1 MKQQTIAVTKAAERN
16 YRMDNLK
23 CLLIFAVV
31 FGHMLEL
38 FMGKNDSFKV
48 IYLVIYSFH
57 MPLFAFISGVF
68 ARYSP
73 EKIRNHLIYPYV
85 VFQVLYLL
93 FANLVLEKEAEV
105 QFTTPYWLLWYLFAS
120 IAWNLLLPLVQGNGF
135 TWRKKAVVLTAA
147 FLAGILIGFDNKA
160 GYYLSFSRIVEFFP
174 YFLLG
179 AYYREWADRRKTAK
193 RFPADSRSLAADV
206 SSMRTGQP
214 AMRSAGQT
222 EAEREAGSA
231 GASLKKRIQKAAARP
246 AAMLCLGAL
255 LCVLIYVITENVD
268 EIKYAWLYGSVSYE
282 TGNYSWRFRL
292 LSIGAALLWLVF
304 FLVSIPGRKIPF
316 LSHIGANTMSIYLLH
331 GFLIKLMSKTR
342 LFNEIEHD
350 LFSGLLISAC
360 LVVFLSWRPLVR
372 LLSPLM
378 RWEGSFLPARRTPH
392 RNAGERN
399 GWRIQG
405 GFRSGERRRGGD
417 GSAGLRRKMSMRR

>member
-1 MKQQTIAVTKAAERN
+1 MKQKSIAVTKAAERN

-38 FMGKNDSFKV
+38 FMGKNDGFKV

-85 VFQVLYLL
+85 VFQILYLL

-120 IAWNLLLPLVQGNGF
+120 IAWNLLLPLVQGGGF

-147 FLAGILIGFDNKA
+147 FLAGILIGFDDKA

-174 YFLLG
+174 YFLMG
-179 AYYREWADRRKTAK
+179 AYYREWSDRRKTEAPEK
-193 RFPADSRSLAADV
+193 RSLAGFQSFPDGASPV
-206 SSMRTGQP
+206 RTGQP
-214 AMRSAGQT
+214 EAAG
-222 EAEREAGSA
+222 EAGSA
-231 GASLKKRIQKAAARP
+231 GAFLKQRIRKAAARP
-246 AAMLCLGAL
+246 VFALCLGAL
-255 LCVLIYVITENVD
+255 LCALIYVITENVD

-304 FLVSIPGRKIPF
+304 FLVSIPARKIPF
-316 LSHIGANTMSIYLLH
+316 LSYIGANTMPVYLLH
-331 GFLIKLMSKTR
+331 GFFIKLMSKSR

-350 LFSGLLISAC
+350 LFTGLLISAF
-360 LVVFLSWRPLVR
+360 LVLLLSWRPLVR
-372 LLSPLM
+372 LLSPLL
-378 RWEGSFLPARRTPH
+378 RWEGSLLPMRKTAGG
-392 RNAGERN
+392 NAGKKAFRGIVEEFIHSRAGRRN
-399 GWRIQG
+399 GMK
-405 GFRSGERRRGGD
+405 SGAMG
-417 GSAGLRRKMSMRR
+417 RKMNLR

>member
-1 MKQQTIAVTKAAERN
+1 MKQKSIAVTKAAERN

-38 FMGKNDSFKV
+38 FMGKNDGFKV

-57 MPLFAFISGVF
+57 MPLFAFVSGVF

-85 VFQVLYLL
+85 VFQILYLV
-93 FANLVLEKEAEV
+93 FANSVLEKEAEV

-120 IAWNLLLPLVQGNGF
+120 IAWNLLLPLVQGSGF

-147 FLAGILIGFDNKA
+147 FLAGILIGFDDKA

-174 YFLLG
+174 YFLMG
-179 AYYREWADRRKTAK
+179 AYYREWSDRKKAEEQLVR
-193 RFPADSRSLAADV
+193 
-206 SSMRTGQP
+206 Q
-214 AMRSAGQT
+214 SAGQP
-222 EAEREAGSA
+222 EAAGEGSSA
-231 GASLKKRIQKAAARP
+231 GAFLKQRIRKAAARP
-246 AAMLCLGAL
+246 VFALCLGAL
-255 LCVLIYVITENVD
+255 LCALIYVITENVD
-268 EIKYAWLYGSVSYE
+268 EIKYAWLYGSVSYD

-304 FLVSIPGRKIPF
+304 FLVSIPARKIPF
-316 LSHIGANTMSIYLLH
+316 LSYIGANTMPVYLLH
-331 GFLIKLMSKTR
+331 GFFIKLMSKSR

-350 LFSGLLISAC
+350 LFTGLLISAF
-360 LVVFLSWRPLVR
+360 LVLLLSWRPLVR
-372 LLSPLM
+372 LLSPLL
-378 RWEGSFLPARRTPH
+378 RWEGSLLPIRKTAGG
-392 RNAGERN
+392 NAGKKAFRGIVEEFIHSRAGRRN
-399 GWRIQG
+399 GMK
-405 GFRSGERRRGGD
+405 SGAMG
-417 GSAGLRRKMSMRR
+417 RKMNLR

>member
-1 MKQQTIAVTKAAERN
+1 MKQKSIAVTKAAERN

-38 FMGKNDSFKV
+38 FMGKNDGFKV

-57 MPLFAFISGVF
+57 MPLFAFVSGVF

-85 VFQVLYLL
+85 VFQILYLL
-93 FANLVLEKEAEV
+93 FANNVLEKETEV

-120 IAWNLLLPLVQGNGF
+120 IAWNLLLPLVQGGGF

-147 FLAGILIGFDNKA
+147 FLAGILIGFDDKA

-174 YFLLG
+174 YFLMG
-179 AYYREWADRRKTAK
+179 AYYREWSDRKKAEEQLVR
-193 RFPADSRSLAADV
+193 
-206 SSMRTGQP
+206 Q
-214 AMRSAGQT
+214 SAGQP
-222 EAEREAGSA
+222 EAAGEGSSA
-231 GASLKKRIQKAAARP
+231 GVFLKQRIRKAAARP
-246 AAMLCLGAL
+246 VFALCLGAL
-255 LCVLIYVITENVD
+255 LCALIYVITENVD

-304 FLVSIPGRKIPF
+304 FLVSIPARKIPF
-316 LSHIGANTMSIYLLH
+316 LSYALH
-331 GFLIKLMSKTR
+331 HTFR
-342 LFNEIEHD
+342 L
-350 LFSGLLISAC
+350 
-360 LVVFLSWRPLVR
+360 
-372 LLSPLM
+372 
-378 RWEGSFLPARRTPH
+378 
-392 RNAGERN
+392 
-399 GWRIQG
+399 
-405 GFRSGERRRGGD
+405 
-417 GSAGLRRKMSMRR
+417 

>member
-1 MKQQTIAVTKAAERN
+1 MKQKSIAVTKAAERN

-38 FMGKNDSFKV
+38 FMGKNDGFKV

-57 MPLFAFISGVF
+57 MPLFAFVSGVF

-85 VFQVLYLL
+85 VFQILYLV
-93 FANLVLEKEAEV
+93 FANSVLEKETEV

-120 IAWNLLLPLVQGNGF
+120 IAWNLLLPLVQGSGF

-147 FLAGILIGFDNKA
+147 FLAGILIGFDDKA

-174 YFLLG
+174 YFLMG
-179 AYYREWADRRKTAK
+179 AYYQEWSDRKKAEE
-193 RFPADSRSLAADV
+193 
-206 SSMRTGQP
+206 QP
-214 AMRSAGQT
+214 VRRSAGQPV
-222 EAEREAGSA
+222 AEREEDSA
-231 GASLKKRIQKAAARP
+231 GVSLKQRIRKAAARP
-246 AAMLCLGAL
+246 AFAFCLGAL
-255 LCVLIYVITENVD
+255 LCALIYVITENVD

-304 FLVSIPGRKIPF
+304 FLVSIPARKIPF
-316 LSHIGANTMSIYLLH
+316 LSYIGANTMPVYLLH
-331 GFLIKLMSKTR
+331 GFFIKLMSKSR

-350 LFSGLLISAC
+350 LFVGLLISAF
-360 LVVFLSWRPLVR
+360 LVAFLSWRPLVR
-372 LLSPLM
+372 LLSPLL
-378 RWEGSFLPARRTPH
+378 RWEGSLLPIRRT
-392 RNAGERN
+392 AGGSAEERSVWKMLEGIFRN
-399 GWRIQG
+399 GGR
-405 GFRSGERRRGGD
+405 RSGGT
-417 GSAGLRRKMSMRR
+417 GSVRLGRKMSMRR

>member
-1 MKQQTIAVTKAAERN
+1 MKQKSIAVTKAAERN

-38 FMGKNDSFKV
+38 FMGKNDGFKV

-57 MPLFAFISGVF
+57 MPLFAFVSGVF

-85 VFQVLYLL
+85 VFQILYLL
-93 FANLVLEKEAEV
+93 FANNVLEKEAEV

-120 IAWNLLLPLVQGNGF
+120 IAWNLLLPLVQGGGF

-147 FLAGILIGFDNKA
+147 FLAGILIGFDDKA

-174 YFLLG
+174 YFLMG
-179 AYYREWADRRKTAK
+179 AYYREWSDRRKTEAPEK
-193 RFPADSRSLAADV
+193 RSLAGFQSFPDGASPV
-206 SSMRTGQP
+206 RTGQP
-214 AMRSAGQT
+214 EAAG
-222 EAEREAGSA
+222 EAGSA
-231 GASLKKRIQKAAARP
+231 GAFLKQRIRKAAARP
-246 AAMLCLGAL
+246 VFALCLGAL
-255 LCVLIYVITENVD
+255 LCALIYVITENVD

-304 FLVSIPGRKIPF
+304 FLVSIPARKIPF
-316 LSHIGANTMSIYLLH
+316 LSYIGANTMPVYLLH
-331 GFLIKLMSKTR
+331 GFFIKLMSKSR

-350 LFSGLLISAC
+350 LFTGLLISAF
-360 LVVFLSWRPLVR
+360 LVLLLSWRPLVR
-372 LLSPLM
+372 LLSPLL
-378 RWEGSFLPARRTPH
+378 RWEGSLLPIRKTAGG
-392 RNAGERN
+392 NAGKKAFRGIVEEFIHSRAGRRN
-399 GWRIQG
+399 GMK
-405 GFRSGERRRGGD
+405 SGAMG
-417 GSAGLRRKMSMRR
+417 RKMNLR

>member
-1 MKQQTIAVTKAAERN
+1 MKQKSIAVTKAAERN

-38 FMGKNDSFKV
+38 FMGKNDGFKV

-57 MPLFAFISGVF
+57 MPLFAFVSGVF

-85 VFQVLYLL
+85 VFQILYLL
-93 FANLVLEKEAEV
+93 FANNVLEKETEV

-120 IAWNLLLPLVQGNGF
+120 IAWNLLLPLVQGGGF
-135 TWRKKAVVLTAA
+135 TWRKKAVVLAAA
-147 FLAGILIGFDNKA
+147 FLAGILIGFDDKA

-174 YFLLG
+174 YFLMG
-179 AYYREWADRRKTAK
+179 AYYREWSDRKKTEALEK
-193 RFPADSRSLAADV
+193 RSLAGFQSLPDGASPV
-206 SSMRTGQP
+206 RTGQP
-214 AMRSAGQT
+214 EAAGEGSSAGVF
-222 EAEREAGSA
+222 
-231 GASLKKRIQKAAARP
+231 LKQRIRKAAARP
-246 AAMLCLGAL
+246 VFALCLGAL
-255 LCVLIYVITENVD
+255 LCALIYVITENVD

-304 FLVSIPGRKIPF
+304 FLVSIPARKIPF
-316 LSHIGANTMSIYLLH
+316 LSYIGANTMPIYLLH
-331 GFLIKLMSKTR
+331 GFFIKLMSKSR

-350 LFSGLLISAC
+350 LFTGLLISAF
-360 LVVFLSWRPLVR
+360 LVLLLSWRPLVR
-372 LLSPLM
+372 LLSPLL
-378 RWEGSFLPARRTPH
+378 RWEGSLLPMRKTAGG
-392 RNAGERN
+392 NAGKKAFRGIVEEFIHSRAGRRN
-399 GWRIQG
+399 GMK
-405 GFRSGERRRGGD
+405 SGAMG
-417 GSAGLRRKMSMRR
+417 RKMNLR